1 MQKCTYYFI
10 VIEHYLNIPSDIR
23 NHNVQKRQEKYF
35 IRKVINKYD
44 PDLLPKDVLFR
55 KKEAFSDG
63 VSGLHK
69 SWFEIIQDRV
79 KDEVIQDIHYEHNT
93 PITLEQK
100 YYRQIYESYYL
111 GCSHLTPYF
120 WMPKYVNTTDASAR
134 TLSLYNLENVE

>member
-1 MQKCTYYFI
+1 M
-10 VIEHYLNIPSDIR
+10 
-23 NHNVQKRQEKYF
+23 QKRQEKYF
-35 IRKVINKYD
+35 IRQVINKYD
-44 PDLLPKDVLFR
+44 SDLLPKDVLFR

-69 SWFEIIQDRV
+69 SWFQIIQDRV

-111 GCSHLTPYF
+111 ECSHLIPYF
-120 WMPKYVNTTDASAR
+120 WMPKYVNATDASAR
-134 TLSLYNLENVE
+134 TLSMYSFTS